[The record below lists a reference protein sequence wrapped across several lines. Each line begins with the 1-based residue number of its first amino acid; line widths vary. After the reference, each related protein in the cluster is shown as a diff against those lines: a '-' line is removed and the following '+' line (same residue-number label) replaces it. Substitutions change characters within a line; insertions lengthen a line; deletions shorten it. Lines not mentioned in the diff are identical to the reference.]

1 MLQHQLHNQ
10 NRLLEQQVQERTA
23 ELRASNERFNRLVSQ
38 LNDVVWSASKDGY
51 HILIVNDSFESVYR
65 RPTGELLSSPNLW
78 IETVHPED
86 QKIAEESTGALL
98 KTGEA
103 KAEYRIVR
111 PDGTIRWILDRKT
124 SLFDEKGVPIIM
136 GVATD
141 ITKCRRSE
149 QEVTRQLH
157 RLRALREI
165 DLAII
170 GSTDMYLSLQIVL
183 EHVLTQLSIDAAD
196 ILLLNHHTQALRF
209 GALTGS
215 QSTLTQI
222 GGFFYTPS
230 RVRQLFQLITIIC
243 LTDCNV
249 PIWICCWLTIPLL
262 KAGHMPSTCATKK
275 PKVIPYAL
283 QN

>member
-1 MLQHQLHNQ
+1 MIMTADANPETKKRALSGGPMGFLTKPLDAIEVILQIRNQLQTRMLQHQLHNQ

-51 HILIVNDSFESVYR
+51 HILIVNDSFERVYR
-65 RPTGELLSSPNLW
+65 RPTGGLLSSPNLW

-86 QKIAEESTGALL
+86 RKNAEESAGALL

-103 KAEYRIVR
+103 TAEYRIVR

-170 GSTDMYLSLQIVL
+170 GSTDLYLSLQIIL
-183 EHVLTQLSIDAAD
+183 EHMLTQLSIDVAD
-196 ILLLNHHTQALRF
+196 ILLLNPHTQALRF

-215 QSTLTQI
+215 QST
-222 GGFFYTPS
+222 
-230 RVRQLFQLITIIC
+230 
-243 LTDCNV
+243 
-249 PIWICCWLTIPLL
+249 
-262 KAGHMPSTCATKK
+262 
-275 PKVIPYAL
+275 
-283 QN
+283 